1 MSGGIEMKLHKL
13 EAVAAVWL
21 LLILSASPRS
31 QAESKRDEAWDILKS
46 NVNEKSAEKSAV
58 AIRVLELLPGDPE
71 ALELAQ
77 KAATD
82 DRPDVRAAAA
92 IALGQLHGKS
102 TDAILHKLLSDPEP
116 SVALAAASALMPSKD
131 PAAFEVYYEILTG
144 ERKTG
149 NGIIAEQMKTLK
161 DPKKLAELGVEGG
174 IGFIPFAGI
183 GLTAFQ
189 TLRVDDVSP
198 VRAAAAKM
206 LTNDP
211 DPESGHA
218 LVAATTDKSWLVKA
232 ASLEAIAK
240 RGDPKLLDG
249 ILPALMD
256 DNTAVRCTAAAAVI
270 RLSTLANA
278 RTVQQKKV
286 ESISK

>member
-1 MSGGIEMKLHKL
+1 MKLHKL
-13 EAVAAVWL
+13 EAVAAIWLFL
-21 LLILSASPRS
+21 LLGAIPGSR
-31 QAESKRDEAWDILKS
+31 AESKRDEAWDILKS

-58 AIRVLELLPGDPE
+58 AIRVLELLPGDPQ
-71 ALELAQ
+71 ALQLAQ

-82 DRPDVRAAAA
+82 DRPDVRSAAAT
-92 IALGQLHGKS
+92 ALGQLHGKS
-102 TDAILHKLLSDPEP
+102 TSAILHKLLFDPEP

-149 NGIIAEQMKTLK
+149 NGMIADQMKTLK
-161 DPKKLAELGVEGG
+161 DPKKLAEMGVEGG

-189 TLRVDDVSP
+189 TLHVDDVSP

-218 LVAATTDKSWLVKA
+218 LVAAITDKSWLIKTA
-232 ASLEAIAK
+232 ALEAIAK

-249 ILPALMD
+249 ILPALTD

-270 RLSTLANA
+270 RLSTLADRINNK
-278 RTVQQKKV
+278 Q
-286 ESISK
+286 

>member
-1 MSGGIEMKLHKL
+1 MKLHKSGT
-13 EAVAAVWL
+13 VAAVWL
-21 LLILSASPRS
+21 LLLLGASPGSR
-31 QAESKRDEAWDILKS
+31 AASKRDEAWDILKS
-46 NVNEKSAEKSAV
+46 NINEKSAEKSAV
-58 AIRVLELLPGDPE
+58 AIRVLELLPGDPQ

-82 DRPDVRAAAA
+82 DRPDVRSAAAT
-92 IALGQLHGKS
+92 ALGQLHGKS
-102 TDAILHKLLSDPEP
+102 TAAILHKLLFDPEP

-149 NGIIAEQMKTLK
+149 NGVIAEQMKTLK
-161 DPKKLAELGVEGG
+161 DPKKLAAMGVEGG

-183 GLTAFQ
+183 GLTAFE
-189 TLRVDDVSP
+189 TLHVDDVSP

-218 LVAATTDKSWLVKA
+218 LVTATTDKSWLIKTA
-232 ASLEAIAK
+232 ALEAIAK
-240 RGDPKLLDG
+240 RGDPQLLDG

-256 DNTAVRCTAAAAVI
+256 DNTAVRCTAAVAVI
-270 RLSTLANA
+270 RLSTLADRIN
-278 RTVQQKKV
+278 KKQ
-286 ESISK
+286 

>member
-1 MSGGIEMKLHKL
+1 MKLHKL
-13 EAVAAVWL
+13 EAVAMVCVLVL
-21 LLILSASPRS
+21 LNASQGTR
-31 QAESKRDEAWDILKS
+31 AESKRDEAWDILKS

-58 AIRVLELLPGDPE
+58 AIRVLELLPGDPQ
-71 ALELAQ
+71 ALELAE

-82 DRPDVRAAAA
+82 DRPDVRSAAAT
-92 IALGQLHGKS
+92 ALGQLHGKS
-102 TDAILHKLLSDPEP
+102 TAAILHKLLYDPEP

-149 NGIIAEQMKTLK
+149 NGMIAEQMKTLK
-161 DPKKLAELGVEGG
+161 DPKKLAVIGVEGG

-189 TLRVDDVSP
+189 TMHVDDVSP

-218 LVAATTDKSWLVKA
+218 LVEATADKSWLIKTA
-232 ASLEAIAK
+232 ALEAIAK

-249 ILPALMD
+249 ILPALKD
-256 DNTAVRCTAAAAVI
+256 ENTAVRCTAAAAVI
-270 RLSTLANA
+270 RLSTLAD
-278 RTVQQKKV
+278 RIHKKQ
-286 ESISK
+286 

>member
-1 MSGGIEMKLHKL
+1 MKLLKL

-21 LLILSASPRS
+21 FLLLGAIPGSR
-31 QAESKRDEAWDILKS
+31 AESKRDEAWDILKS

-58 AIRVLELLPGDPE
+58 AIRVLELLPGDPQ

-82 DRPDVRAAAA
+82 DRPDVRSAAAT
-92 IALGQLHGKS
+92 ALGQLHGKS
-102 TDAILHKLLSDPEP
+102 TAAILHKLLFDPEP

-149 NGIIAEQMKTLK
+149 NGMIADQMKTLK
-161 DPKKLAELGVEGG
+161 DPKKLAEMGVEGG

-189 TLRVDDVSP
+189 TLHVDDVSP
-198 VRAAAAKM
+198 VRA
-206 LTNDP
+206 LYQNH
-211 DPESGHA
+211 G
-218 LVAATTDKSWLVKA
+218 
-232 ASLEAIAK
+232 
-240 RGDPKLLDG
+240 G
-249 ILPALMD
+249 LP
-256 DNTAVRCTAAAAVI
+256 VRQAG
-270 RLSTLANA
+270 
-278 RTVQQKKV
+278 
-286 ESISK
+286 

>member
-1 MSGGIEMKLHKL
+1 MKLNKL
-13 EAVAAVWL
+13 KAVAAVWL
-21 LLILSASPRS
+21 LLVLSGSPGS
-31 QAESKRDEAWDILKS
+31 PAQSKRDEAWDILKS

-58 AIRVLELLPGDPE
+58 AIRVLELLPGDLQ

-102 TDAILHKLLSDPEP
+102 TVAILHRLLLDPEP

-131 PAAFEVYYEILTG
+131 PEAFEVYYEILTG

-149 NGIIAEQMKTLK
+149 NGMIAEQKKTLK

-189 TLRVDDVSP
+189 TLHVDDVSP

-211 DPESGHA
+211 DPESGQA
-218 LVAATTDKSWLVKA
+218 LVNATTDKSWLIKTA
-232 ASLEAIAK
+232 ALEAIAK
-240 RGDPKLLDG
+240 RGDPQLLDG

-270 RLSTLANA
+270 RLSTLADRIN
-278 RTVQQKKV
+278 KKQ
-286 ESISK
+286 